1 MTKVLERVINVF
13 LVSWSWALF
22 LHTWTKLIRARW
34 DLSNNIL
41 SLPPNAVTTQS
52 FSKALGSLVYFA
64 LSAIELR
71 QFLIF
76 FKPDCKQYEK
86 ALLWHPHI
94 QSCYD
99 FKLCLVLLYCQA
111 MYTFWAAVQ
120 VTSTLF
126 PKTFLA
132 AGKCLRRSLKV

>member
-1 MTKVLERVINVF
+1 MTKVLERVISVF

-41 SLPPNAVTTQS
+41 WLPPNAVTTQS

-71 QFLIF
+71 QFFIF
-76 FKPDCKQYEK
+76 FEPDCKQYEK
-86 ALLWHPHI
+86 ALLWYPHI

-111 MYTFWAAVQ
+111 MYIPFGLQCKLQ
-120 VTSTLF
+120 VHYF
-126 PKTFLA
+126 QKPFLQQA
-132 AGKCLRRSLKV
+132 NV